1 MKFQTWK
8 KEFLS
13 YCLVVWFNNKDSK
26 KLETSFHMEVEEVRQ
41 DEKSE
46 KMEVWEGF
54 GISSLVQR
62 CKRLQVQTKK
72 KPLGRKAFP
81 QMAAGKQKGFFFFSA
96 MVLAIS

>member
-46 KMEVWEGF
+46 KMEVWEDHH
-54 GISSLVQR
+54 
-62 CKRLQVQTKK
+62 
-72 KPLGRKAFP
+72 A
-81 QMAAGKQKGFFFFSA
+81 
-96 MVLAIS
+96 